1 MDFGIKGKRALVCAA
16 SRGLGF
22 AIAKALAEEG
32 ADLVI
37 SARDEEKLK
46 GAADVL
52 KKLSKGKV
60 EYIAGDLSVAGDRE
74 KLIEFVQSKFGNL
87 DILIHNVGGPKT
99 QQAQATNSADWQE
112 AFDTLFLPIVELNL
126 TFLPAMKEQKWGRIL
141 TVTSL
146 SVIEPIANLALSN
159 GIRSAVTAMLK
170 TLSDEVA
177 ADGITVNCLAPGLI
191 QTARTDELME
201 SRRKLTGQSK
211 DEYMSDYVASIP
223 AKRLGDADEFGS
235 VAAFLASQQAQYVT
249 GQTICIDGG
258 KRRSVH

>member
-1 MDFGIKGKRALVCAA
+1 MDFGIKGKHALVCAA

-32 ADLVI
+32 VNLTI
-37 SARDEEKLK
+37 SARDEQKLNQ
-46 GAADVL
+46 AAEAIR
-52 KKLSKGKV
+52 KLANVKV
-60 EYIAGDLSVAGDRE
+60 DCLAGDLSVEADRK
-74 KLIEFVQSKFGNL
+74 KLIEFTLEKSGGP
-87 DILIHNVGGPKT
+87 DILIHNVGGPKA
-99 QQAQATNSADWQE
+99 QAAQATSSGDWQE
-112 AFDTLFLPIVELNL
+112 AFDKLFLPIVDLNQA
-126 TFLPAMKEQKWGRIL
+126 FLPGMKERKWGRII

-201 SRRKLTGQSK
+201 SRRQMTGQSK
-211 DEYMSDYVASIP
+211 EDYMADYVASIP
-223 AKRLGDADEFGS
+223 AKRLGDADEFGT
-235 VAAFLASQQAQYVT
+235 VAAFLASKQAQYVT

>member
-1 MDFGIKGKRALVCAA
+1 MDFGIKGKHALVCAA

-22 AIAKALAEEG
+22 AIAKALAQEG
-32 ADLVI
+32 VDLTI
-37 SARDEEKLK
+37 SARDSEKLNQ
-46 GAADVL
+46 AAEAIR
-52 KKLSKGKV
+52 KLSTAKV
-60 EYIAGDLSVAGDRE
+60 ECIAGDLSVPADRQRLIDFTKEKAG
-74 KLIEFVQSKFGNL
+74 GL
-87 DILIHNVGGPKT
+87 DILVHNVGGPKA
-99 QQAQATNSADWQE
+99 QAAQATSSADWQE
-112 AFDTLFLPIVELNL
+112 AFDKLFLPIVELNQ
-126 TFLPAMKEQKWGRIL
+126 TFLPGMKERKWGRII

-177 ADGITVNCLAPGLI
+177 QDGITVNCLAPGLI

-211 DEYMSDYVASIP
+211 EDYMTDYVASIP
-223 AKRLGDADEFGS
+223 AKRLGDADEFGA
-235 VAAFLASQQAQYVT
+235 VAAFLASTKAQYVT
-249 GQTICIDGG
+249 GQTICVDGG

>member
-1 MDFGIKGKRALVCAA
+1 MDFGIKGKHALVCAA

-22 AIAKALAEEG
+22 AIAKALANEG
-32 ADLVI
+32 VDLTI
-37 SARDEEKLK
+37 SARDPDKLNQAAEELR
-46 GAADVL
+46 
-52 KKLSKGKV
+52 KLSGVKV
-60 EYIAGDLSVAGDRE
+60 DCLAGDLSSPADRQ
-74 KLIEFVQSKFGNL
+74 KLIEFTKGKSAGL
-87 DILIHNVGGPKT
+87 DILVHNVGGPKA
-99 QQAQATNSADWQE
+99 QSAQATNSTDWQE
-112 AFDTLFLPIVELNL
+112 AFDKLFLPIVELNQ
-126 TFLPAMKEQKWGRIL
+126 TFLPGMKERGWGRII

-201 SRRKLTGQSK
+201 SRRKLTGQTK
-211 DEYMSDYVASIP
+211 EEYMTDYVASIP
-223 AKRLGDADEFGS
+223 ARRLGDADEFGA
-235 VAAFLASQQAQYVT
+235 VAAFLASRQAQYVT

>member
-1 MDFGIKGKRALVCAA
+1 MDFAIKGKRALVCAA

-32 ADLVI
+32 VDLIV

-46 GAADVL
+46 QAADAL
-52 KKLSKGKV
+52 SKLSQGKV
-60 EYIAGDLSVAGDRE
+60 NYIAGDLAVDADLK
-74 KLIEFVQSKFGNL
+74 KLIEFTEKTLGGL
-87 DILIHNVGGPKT
+87 DILIHNVGGPKS
-99 QQAQATNSADWQE
+99 QAAQATTTADWQE
-112 AFDTLFLPIVELNL
+112 AFDKLFLPIVQLNQA
-126 TFLPAMKEQKWGRIL
+126 FLPGMKERKWGRIV

-177 ADGITVNCLAPGLI
+177 ADGVTVNCLAPGLI
-191 QTARTDELME
+191 QTARTEELME
-201 SRRKLTGQSK
+201 SRRKTTGQSK
-211 DEYMSDYVASIP
+211 EDYMVDYVASIP
-223 AKRLGDADEFGS
+223 ARRLGDADEFGA
-235 VAAFLASQQAQYVT
+235 VAAFLVSQQAQYVT
-249 GQTICIDGG
+249 GQTICVDGG